1 MRSSTIISALFI
13 SVGLAAPTLS
23 IRADEECTP
32 IAYQISDYE
41 LVTSSGSAS
50 VNFNFQSTFANASS
64 VVDSV
69 QNGAH
74 CTATG
79 STVPNSNECDVA
91 NRRLLFD
98 LRGPQDQAY
107 YQITHTWTCNGYVFS
122 TPIFDLAPFLYIYAN
137 TSYSATWLSG
147 NAVKIEPL
155 NCRVEGSE
163 RICTGGP
170 MTFAPQNVRRICG
183 TPTC

>member
-1 MRSSTIISALFI
+1 MRFFTIISALFT

-23 IRADEECTP
+23 VRTDEDCTP
-32 IAYQISDYE
+32 SAYHISGYE
-41 LVTSSGSAS
+41 LVISPGSAS
-50 VNFNFQSTFANASS
+50 VNFNFQSEFAD
-64 VVDSV
+64 VGGIEDSV

-74 CTATG
+74 CTAIGNTI
-79 STVPNSNECDVA
+79 PNSNECEVA

-107 YQITHTWTCNGYVFS
+107 YQVTHTWTCNG
-122 TPIFDLAPFLYIYAN
+122 
-137 TSYSATWLSG
+137 ATWMSG
-147 NAVKIEPL
+147 NAVRVEPL
-155 NCRVEGSE
+155 DCRVEGND

-170 MTFAPQNVRRICG
+170 LTFAPQNVRRICS